1 MGGGGGKPKSIGPII
16 VTKAGQGGNA
26 ADCSVDMW
34 NRANKT
40 GTKFTVSSTVND
52 LNGQPIGRNDVDS
65 FQVNGC
71 NNTVVTACRYDQA
84 NDKGKDCMYLKGYNP
99 DLGWRRKYNDN
110 NWNNEWDSIVF
121 TPVPTEDANNLE
133 YNRENNHYTPAS
145 PNDGYCG
152 GCRLWPQ
159 VKDRNNPANA
169 NRDDVWLT
177 DQVVGYK
184 GVRPCPGGNGY
195 FTSGTGV
202 KCIYSKTNAGQL
214 ETLKN
219 SIGNDTGLSA
229 MYTDLVT
236 KFCNIPDNITKNP
249 GGQTCLERDSGSQ
262 IAKEYCKVGNRIHS
276 DGVCTKEN
284 LGNFYTELAEAYC
297 KNAAGKSDAW
307 CSCYNVMNGVCD
319 TDSGAAGC
327 AKKRQTFDKLLE
339 ATPEEYKNSWSQMEP
354 CFGGVCQGNVFQP
367 AGYNSNCDRSIQM
380 CIQDFDFQTMADSR
394 INATC
399 NLTSNRGTEPS
410 AGGGGSGS
418 GSGSGTGTG
427 TGTGSGSGS
436 GSGTGT
442 GDEGIKKFIP
452 TSIDDLKTDTN
463 KQLGAGGFTCICCCC
478 CCILLLLLMSGGSN
492 SSTTIRPRYGY
503 GNMY

>member
-1 MGGGGGKPKSIGPII
+1 MS
-16 VTKAGQGGNA
+16 
-26 ADCSVDMW
+26 CSVDMYLHPDKGGLH
-34 NRANKT
+34 ANVT
-40 GTKFTVSSTVND
+40 GTINKFDDARPGGIPNNHVS
-52 LNGQPIGRNDVDS
+52 S

-71 NNTVVTACRYDQA
+71 NNTVVTACRHDQYH
-84 NDKGKDCMYLKGYNP
+84 DKGQQCMYLKGYNQS
-99 DLGWRRKYNDN
+99 LHWRRKYNDN
-110 NWNNEWDSIVF
+110 NWADEWDSIVF
-121 TPVPTEDANNLE
+121 TPVPTEDANNME

-152 GCRLWPQ
+152 GCRLWPE

-177 DQVVGYK
+177 DHDPGYK

-202 KCIYSKTNAGQL
+202 KCIYSKSDARQL

-219 SIGNDTGLSA
+219 AIGSDSGLSA

-249 GGQTCLERDSGSQ
+249 GGQTCLERDSGSR
-262 IAKEYCKVGNRIHS
+262 IAKEYCKVGDRIKS

-284 LGNFYTELAEAYC
+284 LGNFYTELAENFC
-297 KNAAGKSDAW
+297 KTAAGKTDAW

-319 TDSGAAGC
+319 TDSTAAGC
-327 AKKRQTFDKLLE
+327 AKKRQTFDKLVE

-367 AGYNSNCDRSIQM
+367 DGYNANCNRSVQV
-380 CIQDFDFQTMADSR
+380 CVQDFDFQTIADSQ

-399 NLTSNRGTEPS
+399 NLTSNRDTQPS
-410 AGGGGSGS
+410 AGDGTPSYTPSGAP
-418 GSGSGTGTG
+418 SGTTYP
-427 TGTGSGSGS
+427 TGSTAAKLDTSFRS
-436 GSGTGT
+436 KLPEFLRPYVPVSV
-442 GDEGIKKFIP
+442 DEV
-452 TSIDDLKTDTN
+452 KTDSS
-463 KQLGAGGFTCICCCC
+463 KQLGVGGVGSLFMMCCCC
-478 CCILLLLLMSGGSN
+478 LLVIIVLATSGGNEGGGRSM
-492 SSTTIRPRYGY
+492 RFRR
-503 GNMY
+503 